1 LKLRII
7 GLLLGLGLI
16 SPMTTT
22 DSHAVVQ
29 AVGSDKTYVSHNCTG
44 MKIKPRRILFA
55 CGDGNFYVTKLNW
68 GSWHKRRAVGY
79 GKFHQNDCDP
89 SCAEGE
95 FHTRKGRLVLRGR
108 MYCPDKD
115 KYSYARAKIRYR
127 KRLLGKKRES
137 FKLFCPL

>member
-1 LKLRII
+1 MKLRII
-7 GLLLGLGLI
+7 VLLLGMVVSAPI
-16 SPMTTT
+16 ASDNT
-22 DSHAVVQ
+22 HARAQ
-29 AVGSDKTYVSHNCTG
+29 NVGSDKTYVSHNCTG
-44 MKIKPRRILFA
+44 MKIEPRRILFA
-55 CGDGNFYVTKLNW
+55 CGDGNFFVTKLNW
-68 GSWHKRRAVGY
+68 GSWHKRRAVGW

-89 SCAEGE
+89 FCAEGE

-108 MYCPDKD
+108 MYCADKD